1 MKVLLIDVN
10 CKSSS
15 TGKIVYDLY
24 SYLNKNGNTAAVCY
38 GRGERINEKN
48 IYKFGLDWE
57 TYLHAFLTR
66 VTGLTGRY
74 SCLSTRRLIKFIEN
88 YNPDIIHIHE
98 LHAYFVNIKPLI
110 NYLKKK
116 QIPVVWTFHCEFMYT
131 GKCGVTYECTRFMK
145 GCGKCPHLKEY
156 PKTMFFDFSHRMWE
170 EKKKLLNSLGKLVI
184 VTPSRWLRD
193 RTKTTFLKNREII
206 TIHNGINVNIFKP
219 SVTKEAIRKE
229 FNIKDNKIVLSVASH
244 ITTDLNKGARYIFEI
259 AEEMKDKNVHFL
271 LVGSDDSE
279 IFKKNNITVIPAIRN
294 QNKLA
299 ELYAAADV
307 FLICS
312 EKENFPTTCIES
324 QCCGT
329 PVCGFDVGGVS
340 ETIVDSAMLCSYG
353 DLTLLKENICKM
365 IDKKELGL
373 LDELGRRSAE
383 KFSVLQMADS
393 YYELYKKVLQEM

>member
-10 CKSSS
+10 CKNSS
-15 TGKIVYDLY
+15 TGNIVYNLY
-24 SYLNKNGNTAAVCY
+24 NYINSSGDEAAVCY
-38 GRGERINEKN
+38 GRGPKIEEKN
-48 IYKFGLDWE
+48 IFKFGIDVE
-57 TYLHAFLTR
+57 TYLHALLTR
-66 VTGLTGRY
+66 ITGFTGCY
-74 SCLSTRRLIKFIEN
+74 SFFSTRRLIKFIKEF
-88 YNPDIIHIHE
+88 NPDVVHIHE

-116 QIPVVWTFHCEFMYT
+116 RIPVVWTFHCEFMYT

-145 GCGKCPHLKEY
+145 GCGKCPHLNAY
-156 PKTMFFDFSHRMWE
+156 PKTMFFDFSHRMWK
-170 EKKKLLNSLGKLVI
+170 EKKNLLNSLGKLVI
-184 VTPSRWLRD
+184 VAPSQWLSD
-193 RTKTTFLKNREII
+193 RTMTTFLKNREIL
-206 TIHNGINVNIFKP
+206 TIHNGINVNVFKP
-219 SVTKEAIRKE
+219 SITKEAIRKKFSINE
-229 FNIKDNKIVLSVASH
+229 DKIVLSVASH

-259 AEEMKDKNVHFL
+259 AEEMKKTNIHFL

-279 IFKKNNITVIPAIRN
+279 IFKKDNITVIPAIRN

-299 ELYAAADV
+299 ELYSAADV

-329 PVCGFDVGGVS
+329 PVCGFDVGGVR

-353 DLTLLKENICKM
+353 DLTSLKDNICKM

-373 LDELGRRSAE
+373 LDDLGRKSAE
-383 KFSVLQMADS
+383 KFSFLQMADS
-393 YYELYKKVLQEM
+393 YFELYKQVLEEM